1 MGRLTIVNFWATWC
15 GPCRYEIPHLV
26 ALQNQHGSRLQV
38 FGLAI
43 DSPAK
48 AVAKSVSDFGINY
61 PIARVDEKVV
71 AQWGASA
78 VPATYLI
85 NEKGTIVWST
95 KGAVT
100 KKKLQEMVDMYLFST
115 K

>member
-1 MGRLTIVNFWATWC
+1 MGPAATKYRIWLL
-15 GPCRYEIPHLV
+15 CRTNTVRVY
-26 ALQNQHGSRLQV
+26 NWV

-71 AQWGASA
+71 TQWGASA

-85 NEKGTIVWST
+85 NEKEGTIVWST
-95 KGAVT
+95 KGVT
-100 KKKLQEMVDMYLFST
+100 RKKLQEMVDMYLFST